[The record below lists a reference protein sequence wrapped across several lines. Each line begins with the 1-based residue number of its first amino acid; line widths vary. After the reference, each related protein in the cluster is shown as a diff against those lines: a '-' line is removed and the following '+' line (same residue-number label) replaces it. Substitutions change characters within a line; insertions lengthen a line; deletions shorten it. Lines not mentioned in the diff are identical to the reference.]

1 MKKLITKGD
10 IFLLALFLAS
20 VLLIICIPIL
30 RSSGAE
36 SADTASGPMV
46 EICVDGEEYASCP
59 LNEDQTITVTTE
71 YGTNVIVIE
80 GGSVCVT
87 ESDCSNQVCVYTG
100 AISSTGRMIV
110 CLPHLLS
117 VEIVSETEMEG
128 ALDAVSQ

>member
-10 IFLLALFLAS
+10 IFLLVLFLAS
-20 VLLIICIPIL
+20 VLLIVCVPLL
-30 RSSGAE
+30 RSADSQAVAAE
-36 SADTASGPMV
+36 TGPTV
-46 EICVDGEEYASCP
+46 EICIDGEIYAAYP
-59 LNEDQTITVTTE
+59 LSEDRTVTVSTE

-80 GGSVCVT
+80 GGAVCVT

-100 AISSTGRMIV
+100 AISSAGRMIV

-117 VEIVSETEMEG
+117 VEIVSDTEMEG